1 MRSVTSPSFL
11 FFFFFRFHSD
21 KSLRIVSNAV
31 PILSLRGEAKMKLT
45 RDKCLLD
52 NSNHTRCEIKLI
64 SRNILDSVDRY
75 EPIKILG
82 NIDEHRRVFEFSK
95 GRVEPF

>member
-1 MRSVTSPSFL
+1 MRSVMFLLLSSSF
-11 FFFFFRFHSD
+11 FSSD
-21 KSLRIVSNAV
+21 FIQINHYESNAV

-45 RDKCLLD
+45 RDKRLLD